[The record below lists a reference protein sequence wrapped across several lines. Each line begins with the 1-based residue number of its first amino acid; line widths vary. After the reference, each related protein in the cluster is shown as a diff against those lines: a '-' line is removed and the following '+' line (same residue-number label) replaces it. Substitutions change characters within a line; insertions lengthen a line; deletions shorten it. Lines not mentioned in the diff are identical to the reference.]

1 LGTFSEPVPHNK
13 DSICIKHI
21 TNLKGNPMKYLLSL
35 ASFRFAVAVATG
47 LAASTTSSHAQGAS
61 ATISD
66 VAVSGGYDYTITLLN
81 SGPDSLKSFWYGWT
95 TDGNNLPSNPSNA
108 GNSLGW
114 VNVLDGNSIQW
125 GNSSSTALA
134 PGLSGTFTFFS
145 TSTPSAITTSPSG
158 ESVAYVGAIDFSQ
171 GSPGDSTPIFSPT
184 LVSAPEP
191 SAGILLPIGLLVL
204 AGLRSMRLTP
214 RPE

>member
-1 LGTFSEPVPHNK
+1 
-13 DSICIKHI
+13 
-21 TNLKGNPMKYLLSL
+21 MKYPLNITSIH
-35 ASFRFAVAVATG
+35 FAVAVVAGFAATT
-47 LAASTTSSHAQGAS
+47 ASGYAQGAS
-61 ATISD
+61 ATISG

-114 VNVLDGNSIQW
+114 ANSLDGNSIQW
-125 GNSSSTALA
+125 GNNSSTALA

-145 TSTPSAITTSPSG
+145 SSSPSAITTSPSG

-191 SAGILLPIGLLVL
+191 SASILLPIGLLVL